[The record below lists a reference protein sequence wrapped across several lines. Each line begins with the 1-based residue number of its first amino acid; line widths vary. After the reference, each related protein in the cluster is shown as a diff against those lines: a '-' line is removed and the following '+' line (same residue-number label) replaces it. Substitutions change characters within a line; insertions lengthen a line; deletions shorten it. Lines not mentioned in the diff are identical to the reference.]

1 MSVTRSTFPSWF
13 PLARHGAP
21 GSGTGSPFAG
31 ARRPL
36 PSATTQMVDMIS
48 NERQFIRVF
57 AVLVFA
63 ILSCACAAVRP
74 SSTAILDN
82 VCRTYK
88 NIKSYED
95 VGTVEETYPAHVPEG
110 RVRMQFR
117 TIFRRPEMFRL
128 DYRSTQSVTERE
140 QNFVIW
146 GSSSAARQWSDA
158 WGTRKTEVDNLKDGL
173 ESMAGVTSGVTA
185 MIPNLL
191 LGTAGCLCRPAALT
205 EVLRAETING
215 RLCRVIRI
223 TSTGGHDFDV
233 CIGSD
238 YTVMGWTTRDDSD
251 SGPVTTVV
259 RYEPRFDVT
268 IDDARFDFR
277 PPTSPDRM

>member
-1 MSVTRSTFPSWF
+1 MSVARSAFLFWFPS
-13 PLARHGAP
+13 ARHRAQAAP
-21 GSGTGSPFAG
+21 SRG
-31 ARRPL
+31 ARRSYL
-36 PSATTQMVDMIS
+36 SATARIGDMMS
-48 NERQFIRVF
+48 NDRQSTPAF
-57 AVLVFA
+57 AAVVFA

-82 VCRTYK
+82 VCRNYK
-88 NIKSYED
+88 NLKSYED
-95 VGTVEETYPAHVPEG
+95 IGTVEESYPAHVPDG

-117 TIFRRPEMFRL
+117 TIFRRPAVFRL
-128 DYRSTQSVTERE
+128 DYRSTQSVTQRE

-146 GSSSAARQWSDA
+146 GSSGSARLWSDS
-158 WGTRKTEVDNLKDGL
+158 WDTRKTEVDNLQDGL
-173 ESMAGVTSGVTA
+173 DSMAGVTSRVTL

-191 LGTAGCLCRPAALT
+191 LGTAGYLCQPAALT

-223 TSTGGHDFDV
+223 KSTGGHDFDV
-233 CIGSD
+233 CIDSA
-238 YTVMGWTTRDDSD
+238 YTLMGWTTRDDSE

-259 RYEPRFDVT
+259 RYEPRFDVS

-277 PPTSPDRM
+277 PPTGPDRM